1 MALFYVMISFH
12 SADLSF
18 KLDNMPA
25 IRKWLLLSAKSE
37 GKSINE
43 LSFVFCTDE
52 FLHTLNVQYLQHD
65 TYTDIITFDYTN
77 SSTSISGELF
87 ISLDRI
93 CENALKFDVSVD
105 DELHRVMIHGVLHLC
120 GFSDKSFGK
129 KRIMSNKEDFYLS
142 LRNFI

>member
-1 MALFYVMISFH
+1 MISFH

-18 KLDNMPA
+18 KLDNMLA
-25 IRKWLLLSAKSE
+25 VRKWLLLSVKSE

-43 LSFVFCTDE
+43 LAFVFCTDE
-52 FLHTLNVQYLQHD
+52 FLHTLNVQYLQHY

-77 SSTSISGELF
+77 LSSAISGELY

-93 CENALKFDVSVD
+93 CENALKYGVSAE
-105 DELHRVMIHGVLHLC
+105 DELLRVMIDGVLHLC
-120 GFSDKSFGK
+120 GFSDKSSSK
-129 KRIMSNKEDFYLS
+129 KKIMSNKEDFYLS

>member
-1 MALFYVMISFH
+1 
-12 SADLSF
+12 
-18 KLDNMPA
+18 MPA
-25 IRKWLLLSAKSE
+25 IRNWINLSAKSE
-37 GKSINE
+37 GKSISE
-43 LSFVFCTDE
+43 ISYVFCTDE

-77 SSTSISGELF
+77 SSTAISGELY

-93 CENALKFDVSVD
+93 CDNALKFDVSVE

-120 GFSDKSFGK
+120 GFSDKSSSK
-129 KRIMSNKEDFYLS
+129 KKIMSNKEDFYLS

>member
-1 MALFYVMISFH
+1 MMSFN

-25 IRKWLLLSAKSE
+25 VRNWINQAVKSE
-37 GKSINE
+37 GKSVDE
-43 LSFVFCTDE
+43 LAFVFCTDE
-52 FLHTLNVQYLQHD
+52 FLHTLNVQYLKHD

-77 SSTSISGELF
+77 SSTAIAGELY

-93 CENALKFDVSVD
+93 CDNALRYNVSAE

-120 GFSDKSFGK
+120 GFSDKSSNN

-142 LRNFI
+142 LRNFV

>member
-1 MALFYVMISFH
+1 
-12 SADLSF
+12 
-18 KLDNMPA
+18 MPA
-25 IRKWLLLSAKSE
+25 IRNWIAQSVKSE

-43 LSFVFCTDE
+43 LSFVFCTDA

-65 TYTDIITFDYTN
+65 TYTDIITFDYSN
-77 SSTSISGELF
+77 SSTAISGELY

-93 CENALKFDVSVD
+93 CDNALKFDVSAE

-120 GFSDKSFGK
+120 GFSDKSYSK
-129 KRIMSNKEDFYLS
+129 KKIMSNKEDFYLS

>member
-1 MALFYVMISFH
+1 MMSFN

-18 KLDNMPA
+18 KLDSMPA
-25 IRKWLLLSAKSE
+25 VRNWIIQAVKSE
-37 GKSINE
+37 GKSVDE
-43 LSFVFCTDE
+43 LAFVFCTDE
-52 FLHTLNVQYLQHD
+52 FLHTLNVQYLKHD

-77 SSTSISGELF
+77 SSTAIAGELY

-93 CENALKFDVSVD
+93 CDNALKYDVSAE

-120 GFSDKSFGK
+120 GFSDKSSNK

-142 LRNFI
+142 LRNFV

>member
-1 MALFYVMISFH
+1 MLAV
-12 SADLSF
+12 
-18 KLDNMPA
+18 
-25 IRKWLLLSAKSE
+25 RKWLLLSVKSE
-37 GKSINE
+37 GKAINE
-43 LSFVFCTDE
+43 LAFVFCTDG

-77 SSTSISGELF
+77 LSSAISGELY

-93 CENALKFDVSVD
+93 CENALKYGVSAE

-120 GFSDKSFGK
+120 GFSDKSSSERK
-129 KRIMSNKEDFYLS
+129 MMSNKEDFYLS

>member
-1 MALFYVMISFH
+1 MISFH

-25 IRKWLLLSAKSE
+25 ICNWITQSAKSE
-37 GKSINE
+37 GKSISE

-52 FLHTLNVQYLQHD
+52 FLHTINLQYLQHD
-65 TYTDIITFDYTN
+65 TYTDIITFDYN
-77 SSTSISGELF
+77 QSSTVISGELY

-93 CENALKFDVSVD
+93 CDNALKYDVSAE

-120 GFSDKSFGK
+120 GFSDKSSSK
-129 KRIMSNKEDFYLS
+129 KKIMSNKEDFYLS